1 MKNYKTKFLK
11 VFLPCAS
18 LILAE
23 IILVLLIQWVLFDKH
38 TGESRYINNIW
49 LAFTVGIAGSI
60 ISYYF
65 TKKLKV
71 SNKENYNGKGDWRL
85 VFALLTGYFFGLTMC
100 CENVISDDRFM
111 RLAISDI
118 RIIKNIDEIDT
129 EYIDDYYYLDNLK
142 IDTNA
147 IGIYKSWR
155 IMHNRGQQTG
165 TDLELFAAV
174 PICDSANS
182 TTTKFWLSIKF
193 DWDTRSIFGQIE
205 ADYKFKE
212 LETIWISSLKKFSF
226 KSFPYLYI
234 DKSTYQANGSYRAS
248 KRSTKW
254 DGISTPIILRMRDQS
269 PKELLKTRIIRM
281 IGCYLIGI
289 TIFGLLLLVPQI
301 QDKYATE

>member
-147 IGIYKSWR
+147 IV
-155 IMHNRGQQTG
+155 NT
-165 TDLELFAAV
+165 
-174 PICDSANS
+174 
-182 TTTKFWLSIKF
+182 IKRKIIKTIKKNKEKKIPEQKTI
-193 DWDTRSIFGQIE
+193 DIPEKKKIFI
-205 ADYKFKE
+205 
-212 LETIWISSLKKFSF
+212 T
-226 KSFPYLYI
+226 
-234 DKSTYQANGSYRAS
+234 
-248 KRSTKW
+248 
-254 DGISTPIILRMRDQS
+254 
-269 PKELLKTRIIRM
+269 LKTIK
-281 IGCYLIGI
+281 
-289 TIFGLLLLVPQI
+289 P
-301 QDKYATE
+301 ATSMS